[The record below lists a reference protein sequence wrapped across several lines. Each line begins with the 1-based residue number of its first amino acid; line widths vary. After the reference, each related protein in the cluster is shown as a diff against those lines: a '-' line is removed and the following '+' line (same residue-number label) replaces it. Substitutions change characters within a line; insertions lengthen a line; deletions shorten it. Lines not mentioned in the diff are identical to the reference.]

1 MRWSQAEWKVSR
13 SLLPRFFQA
22 PVRCSRSSASA
33 QVSALDCV
41 WRTME
46 PEVKEL
52 LKQAKDL
59 VASKNYEQ
67 LLINAKEIVR
77 LDRKNYNGYVFYG
90 LGAAHQNQRDVSE
103 KAYRKA
109 IELNP
114 TQPTAHQVCALP
126 PTFPHA
132 HCFSRVWWNSSP

>member
-1 MRWSQAEWKVSR
+1 
-13 SLLPRFFQA
+13 
-22 PVRCSRSSASA
+22 
-33 QVSALDCV
+33 
-41 WRTME
+41 ME

-114 TQPTAHQVCALP
+114 TQPTAHQVCALSRLAP
-126 PTFPHA
+126 PSSLAPTG
-132 HCFSRVWWNSSP
+132 SRGTLHHDWRSC